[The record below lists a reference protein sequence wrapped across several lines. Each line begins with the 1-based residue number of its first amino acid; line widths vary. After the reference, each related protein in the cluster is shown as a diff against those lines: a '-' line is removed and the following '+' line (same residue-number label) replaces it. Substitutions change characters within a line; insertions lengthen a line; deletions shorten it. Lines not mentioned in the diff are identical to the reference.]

1 MLEASQHR
9 RDALAVWLAHVFRGL
24 GVCARFA
31 AADTDRPG
39 KTAADGD
46 GKVFHDSSCKRA
58 IR

>member
-31 AADTDRPG
+31 EIDTDRPG
-39 KTAADGD
+39 KTADDGD
-46 GKVFHDSSCKRA
+46 GRCPTTAVA
-58 IR
+58 